1 MQTASIRRYKN
12 LKIRLD
18 LQRKNTRIVWG
29 FKEFR
34 IPVAGA
40 LTKWYN
46 YTQLLAVFI
55 LRFLHLFPQQN
66 HFLKPD
72 LFELL
77 IMSCERVHGF
87 SEWVWI
93 ASLSGTRYLI
103 YLVVCLYFTWGTSKK
118 PVLFCL
124 EEKIVV
130 DRLEESNDHYTGC
143 NIHSSEY
150 AFQPRKRHCLS
161 IINVISRTCK

>member
-1 MQTASIRRYKN
+1 MRIIGRDKMQTASIRRYRN

-18 LQRKNTRIVWG
+18 LQRKNTRIVWS

-55 LRFLHLFPQQN
+55 LRFLHIFPQQN

-77 IMSCERVHGF
+77 IMSCERLHGF

-93 ASLSGTRYLI
+93 ASLSYKILDIPGGVFILYLGNKQETG
-103 YLVVCLYFTWGTSKK
+103 F
-118 PVLFCL
+118 VLPRR
-124 EEKIVV
+124 E
-130 DRLEESNDHYTGC
+130 DR
-143 NIHSSEY
+143 
-150 AFQPRKRHCLS
+150 R
-161 IINVISRTCK
+161 